1 MAKKKKKQEIL
12 LTPEQ
17 QLEADYQKAVR
28 RMEGAEKMLQP
39 EDRVQMYKEAIQ
51 MFETL
56 GEYNDSETRLKRCK
70 KRLPLARRDYREDI
84 YQTAMHLKSKAKSS
98 ADYDDA
104 IRQFRRIKR
113 EYKDIDQQISEC
125 KTQKRHAL
133 KTERIRI
140 LAGKILIA
148 AIIITVVGMAFFLSS
163 KPAHYLEGSFL
174 MSIGDYERANTL
186 FAKSKDYKDTT
197 ERVIECNYQRSLHAA
212 KEGNYEKAVNLLHNK
227 VGDYKDA
234 QEKKAQYEQELLSTA
249 EIGSHVIYGTAKWIV
264 ADEATDGMQKL
275 LIRSKP
281 VKARTVYQTS
291 GKPAVWESSKLRTW
305 LNGTFFENTFSSYEK
320 QAILSTHI
328 VTNANS
334 IYGTSGG
341 NPTNDSVFLLDES
354 EAERYQQL
362 LTSKKNQKA
371 WWLRTPGKTDDSTAF
386 VSAQGTIMHYG
397 YTSDSKDIAV
407 RPAIWV
413 SIDHMRRD

>member
-1 MAKKKKKQEIL
+1 M
-12 LTPEQ
+12 
-17 QLEADYQKAVR
+17 
-28 RMEGAEKMLQP
+28 
-39 EDRVQMYKEAIQ
+39 
-51 MFETL
+51 
-56 GEYNDSETRLKRCK
+56 
-70 KRLPLARRDYREDI
+70 
-84 YQTAMHLKSKAKSS
+84 
-98 ADYDDA
+98 
-104 IRQFRRIKR
+104 
-113 EYKDIDQQISEC
+113 
-125 KTQKRHAL
+125 
-133 KTERIRI
+133 
-140 LAGKILIA
+140 
-148 AIIITVVGMAFFLSS
+148 
-163 KPAHYLEGSFL
+163 
-174 MSIGDYERANTL
+174 
-186 FAKSKDYKDTT
+186 
-197 ERVIECNYQRSLHAA
+197 
-212 KEGNYEKAVNLLHNK
+212 NLLHNK